1 MTSKKFYDPLEHSP
15 QENQQYLITLIEEMR
30 SLLIEMQHGE
40 ENFLQV
46 SKDTRAMLLAAVSE
60 AGRLLKLAQEYSVE
74 AQAVVDYGFQPE
86 HLL

>member
-1 MTSKKFYDPLEHSP
+1 MLDQNFYDPLKHSP
-15 QENQQYLITLIEEMR
+15 QENQQHLITLVEEMQ

-40 ENFLQV
+40 EDFLQA

-60 AGRLLKLAQEYSVE
+60 AGRLLKSAQEYSVE

>member
-1 MTSKKFYDPLEHSP
+1 MFDKNLYDPLEHSP

-40 ENFLQV
+40 EDFLQV

-60 AGRLLKLAQEYSVE
+60 AGRLLKPAQEYSVE
-74 AQAVVDYGFQPE
+74 SQIVVDYGFQPE